1 VKTKDTRL
9 NSIELA
15 KALLCCGFLIMT
27 ALVRGQTAVPVRV
40 IDHGGATVS
49 GLQKSDFTVHFSG
62 DSQLES
68 AEEVLPAV
76 VTGFAN
82 PIPIFILYDANSIPS
97 PRQGEASKIL
107 LKLLCKVTEENSAVT
122 LAVTTGD
129 GLEAIHEFS
138 TDVRVLR
145 AALDR
150 ISKATSGGQLPEDLA
165 SPGWEKKV
173 KDETQRLQRLT
184 HLVPGGQFKAYTPIT
199 FQQLAGLQQFGNML
213 KGYRRRKA
221 LVWITGYFP
230 LDVDRGDLLF
240 NGGAVSVEPGLKDLL
255 PAYQGAIDSLNQA
268 RVSLFPVQVDVNVP
282 WQRTKIGLEDLS
294 KRTGGYS
301 LAPLDD
307 NDLWSTLEALR
318 KHFGSYYLL
327 QADARTRLKKVT
339 WVSIK
344 VGVSRNETSVI
355 APNGFF
361 LAP

>member
-1 VKTKDTRL
+1 MKTKNTRL
-9 NSIELA
+9 NRLELA
-15 KALLCCGFLIMT
+15 KVLLCCAFPITT
-27 ALVRGQTAVPVRV
+27 ALVRAQTAVPVRI
-40 IDHGGATVS
+40 IDHGGAIVS

-62 DSQLES
+62 DSRLES
-68 AEEVLPAV
+68 AEEVLPAM

-97 PRQGEASKIL
+97 PQQGEASKIL
-107 LKLLCKVTEENSAVT
+107 LRLLRKVAAENSAVT
-122 LAVTTGD
+122 LVVTTGD

-150 ISKATSGGQLPEDLA
+150 ISPATSGGQLPGDLA
-165 SPGWEKKV
+165 SREWEKKV
-173 KDETQRLQRLT
+173 EDETQRLQRLT
-184 HLVPGGQFKAYTPIT
+184 HLVPGAQFKAYNPIT

-213 KGYRRRKA
+213 KGYRSRKA
-221 LVWITGYFP
+221 LVWIAGYFP
-230 LDVDRGDLLF
+230 LDVDSGELLF
-240 NGGAVSVEPGLKDLL
+240 NGGAVSAEPDLKDLL
-255 PAYQGAIDSLNQA
+255 PAYQRAIDSLNQA
-268 RVSLFPVQVDVNVP
+268 RVSLFPIQVDVNVP

-301 LAPLDD
+301 LAPLDS

-318 KHFGSYYLL
+318 KQFGSYYLL
-327 QADARTRLKKVT
+327 QADAGTRPKRLT

-344 VGVSRNETSVI
+344 VRVSRNETSVI
-355 APNGFF
+355 VPNGFF

>member
-1 VKTKDTRL
+1 MKTKGTRL
-9 NSIELA
+9 NSLELA
-15 KALLCCGFLIMT
+15 KALLCCAFLSMT
-27 ALVRGQTAVPVRV
+27 ALVRGQTAVPVRI

-49 GLQKSDFTVHFSG
+49 GLQKSDFKVHFSG
-62 DSQLES
+62 DFRLES

-107 LKLLCKVTEENSAVT
+107 LRILRKVAEENSAVT
-122 LAVTTGD
+122 LVATTGD

-150 ISKATSGGQLPEDLA
+150 VSTATSGGQLPGDLA
-165 SPGWEKKV
+165 SREWEKKV
-173 KDETQRLQRLT
+173 EDETQRLRRLT
-184 HLVPGGQFKAYTPIT
+184 HLVPGEQFEAYTPIT

-213 KGYRRRKA
+213 KGYRGRKA

-230 LDVDRGDLLF
+230 LDVDSGDLRF
-240 NGGAVSVEPGLKDLL
+240 NGVAVTAEPHLKDLL
-255 PAYQGAIDSLNQA
+255 PAYQRAIDSLNQA
-268 RVSLFPVQVDVNVP
+268 RVSVYPVQVDVNVP

-301 LAPLDD
+301 LAPLDKD
-307 NDLWSTLEALR
+307 DLWSKLEALR
-318 KHFGSYYLL
+318 KQFGSYYLL
-327 QADARTRLKKVT
+327 KADAGTRPKRLA

-344 VGVSRNETSVI
+344 VRVSKNEASVVV
-355 APNGFF
+355 PNGFF
-361 LAP
+361 VAP